1 MANYCSL
8 DEIKASLDITEEQ
21 YDDLIQGLIAAVKT
35 LIDNYTERQFD
46 SESATVRYFDGG
58 GSCLFID
65 DLVSVSALSLDEDG
79 DAVYEATM
87 ATTDYILYPLNKS
100 PKTHIK
106 LSNDSDYGG
115 FASGIKQGVKITGT
129 WGYSTVPAPI
139 NQASIIQVSRW
150 FKRRESAYQDAV
162 GSPELGQLLVYKG
175 LDADVKL
182 ILEQYRK
189 RRYP

>member
-1 MANYCSL
+1 MANYCTL

-21 YDDLIQGLIAAVKT
+21 YDDLIQAQIIAVKT

-46 SESATVRYFDGG
+46 SESATIRYFDGG
-58 GSCLFID
+58 GTCLFID
-65 DLVSVSALSLDEDG
+65 DLVSASSISLDEDG

-100 PKTHIK
+100 PKTRIE
-106 LSNDSDYGG
+106 LSNESDYGG

-129 WGYSTVPAPI
+129 WGYSAVPAPI
-139 NQASIIQVSRW
+139 NQASIIQVCRW
-150 FKRRESAYQDAV
+150 FKRRESAFQDV
-162 GSPELGQLLVYKG
+162 TGSPELGQVVVYKA
-175 LDADVKL
+175 LDPEVKL
-182 ILEQYRK
+182 VLEQYRK